1 VSRILAL
8 GRPTYGVEVPLL
20 RIDVNAGRSPEEI
33 RVLLDSVQSAVVGAF
48 GVPETDRYQVLTQ
61 HGPNELVALD
71 TGLGIDRSDRLVM
84 IQVVSKARPDDA
96 KQELFRLLARNLERD
111 CDLSPDDL
119 VVTITDNGDAD
130 WSFGRGQA
138 QFVTGELP

>member
-1 VSRILAL
+1 M
-8 GRPTYGVEVPLL
+8 PLL
-20 RIDVNAGRSPEEI
+20 RFDVNAGRSPEEL
-33 RVLLDSVQSAVVGAF
+33 RVLLDSAQSAVVEAF
-48 GVPETDRYQVLTQ
+48 GVPETDRYQVVTQ

-71 TGLGIDRSDRLVM
+71 TGLGIERSERLVI
-84 IQVVSKARPDDA
+84 IQVVSKKRPDDA
-96 KQELFRLLARNLERD
+96 KQDLFRLLARNLERD

-130 WSFGRGQA
+130 WSLGRGTA